1 MISDLTRSTYIFSTS
16 ILYEWQDDSLYSSTI
31 LIKLAFTNPRRV
43 ERVKSDGGI
52 PKAPS
57 SRCNFPRNGG
67 GEVNARAISG
77 PPSRRYACST
87 TAFVRFTGELFALF
101 REEGKKKAFEF
112 SVLERGTW
120 KRGGARKCRRKCS
133 FVFAPPPP
141 RWERSQVGRGP
152 RATKFTTPFALRHPR
167 HDSVMATRGG
177 YPFGFSLICPAIK
190 HAAESPLAD
199 TFYRRASLDVD
210 RERERLLYL
219 CKGSP
224 PSGNF
229 MASGFSAR
237 LVRLSSSFVG
247 RKEALYIQSWGLRRI
262 SCRPFKR
269 CSRHNVNSFFDRV
282 LSRWD
287 PRIRCWWIVAP
298 FNRCQRKCFEKWN
311 PSPLAY
317 SPSRWLIFNL
327 WMEAFLARG

>member
-1 MISDLTRSTYIFSTS
+1 MIVFILLLFLSSLRLRIHAGLNVLKVTVASRKHPLLAVISLAMAAEKWTRAPSRGRPLEDTRVPRPLSFVSP
-16 ILYEWQDDSLYSSTI
+16 ENYSRCFER
-31 LIKLAFTNPRRV
+31 KGRKRRV
-43 ERVKSDGGI
+43 RVLRPRKRDVEEREEVRENVVEN
-52 PKAPS
+52 APS
-57 SRCNFPRNGG
+57 F
-67 GEVNARAISG
+67 
-77 PPSRRYACST
+77 
-87 TAFVRFTGELFALF
+87 LL
-101 REEGKKKAFEF
+101 
-112 SVLERGTW
+112 
-120 KRGGARKCRRKCS
+120 
-133 FVFAPPPP
+133 P

-210 RERERLLYL
+210 RERERERLLYL

>member
-101 REEGKKKAFEF
+101 REEGKKKASSSSPSSKEG
-112 SVLERGTW
+112 RG
-120 KRGGARKCRRKCS
+120 REEVRENVVENAPS
-133 FVFAPPPP
+133 FLLP

-210 RERERLLYL
+210 REREREITLFVQGLASLRKLYGVGFFRSPRSTLLVL
-219 CKGSP
+219 CREKGGVIYPELGFTPDFLSP
-224 PSGNF
+224 
-229 MASGFSAR
+229 
-237 LVRLSSSFVG
+237 V
-247 RKEALYIQSWGLRRI
+247 
-262 SCRPFKR
+262 
-269 CSRHNVNSFFDRV
+269 
-282 LSRWD
+282 
-287 PRIRCWWIVAP
+287 
-298 FNRCQRKCFEKWN
+298 
-311 PSPLAY
+311 
-317 SPSRWLIFNL
+317 
-327 WMEAFLARG
+327 